1 MENLSPN
8 PAHKG
13 NVKESK
19 MKTFEGFESAVEGI
33 LISATLGFSLPLAV
47 AFTEKLAMVPF
58 DTAFLVC
65 MVHCLTATVHA
76 VGNEIG
82 GGKGTKAINHLYYA
96 VVSAL
101 VGAGL
106 YRCLADGMGI
116 TVDFSSVAA
125 VVIIGC
131 VTALSFAVS
140 AAMVKLMQPRSK

>member
-19 MKTFEGFESAVEGI
+19 MKTFEGFENAVEGI
-33 LISATLGFSLPLAV
+33 LISATLGFSLPLIV
-47 AFTEKLAMVPF
+47 AFTDKLAMMPF

-65 MVHCLTATVHA
+65 IMHSLTATVHA
-76 VGNEIG
+76 VGNELS

-96 VVSAL
+96 GVSGL

-106 YRCLADGMGI
+106 YRCLCDNFGV
-116 TVDFSSVAA
+116 TVDFVTVPAA
-125 VVIIGC
+125 VIIAAT
-131 VTALSFAVS
+131 VAVSFLVS
-140 AAMVKLMQPRSK
+140 AAMTELMEGK

>member
-13 NVKESK
+13 TVKESK

-33 LISATLGFSLPLAV
+33 LISTMLGLSLPLV
-47 AFTEKLAMVPF
+47 VTFTEKLAMTPF

-65 MVHCLTATVHA
+65 IVHSLTATVHA
-76 VGNEIG
+76 VGNELS

-96 VVSAL
+96 GVSGL

-106 YRCLADGMGI
+106 YRCLADSFAV
-116 TVDFSSVAA
+116 TVDFWSVPAA
-125 VVIIGC
+125 VIIAA
-131 VTALSFAVS
+131 TIAFSFAVS
-140 AAMVKLMQPRSK
+140 AAMTELMENK

>member
-13 NVKESK
+13 NVKENV
-19 MKTFEGFESAVEGI
+19 MRNFEGFESAVEGI
-33 LISATLGFSLPLAV
+33 LISATLGFSLPLVV

-65 MVHCLTATVHA
+65 IVHSLTATVHA

-82 GGKGTKAINHLYYA
+82 GGKGTKAINHLYYTVA
-96 VVSAL
+96 SAL

-106 YRCLADGMGI
+106 YRCLADSFTV

-125 VVIIGC
+125 VVIIAAT
-131 VTALSFAVS
+131 VAVSFAVS
-140 AAMVKLMQPRSK
+140 AAMTELMENK